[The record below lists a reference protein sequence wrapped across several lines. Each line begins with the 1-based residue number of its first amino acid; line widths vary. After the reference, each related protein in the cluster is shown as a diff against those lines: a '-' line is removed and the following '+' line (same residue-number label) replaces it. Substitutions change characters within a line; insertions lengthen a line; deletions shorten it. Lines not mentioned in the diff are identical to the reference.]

1 MALLNV
7 YRDLFEISPVYEY
20 NKELKQYILNP
31 DKIAVNLIIDTV
43 ENLRLLKDLLEQATD
58 IPFPNNNQYDRFGQL
73 LKQTN
78 ILNYEDTLNGNQVKS
93 LFEQI
98 KAIIDTH
105 NLYFNNISKNKIT
118 KIINN
123 QTLKAMYDTSI
134 DPVNLTQSQ
143 IPIDAVTAPLKDIA
157 ENKGPG
163 LVLIEAHKRTP
174 GNFINKFESITE
186 NQVGKDGIGIC
197 ATGLKAFFALTQ
209 YYNRVLNYGTEDE
222 QKRLLFKYGKEQE
235 MLAGVR
241 PIDADTISYNDAL
254 EVLASRTNETDPV
267 LVLSALLSLATD
279 NAKEL
284 ALAKLNAGPAT
295 LGMYIF
301 GTAVGIDFNTL
312 ADTMMSEEAFI
323 LSNAVNSNV
332 YNNDQGLF
340 SISRAMEH
348 FTEKCNTSVF
358 QKFNTTRNIA
368 DQNVQIHNPW
378 EFFKKA
384 FYNDHPYFIE
394 ENKPYFPKNIITYV
408 NKLKGDLPRIIRD
421 FDALRSKY
429 PANESIYGKQLY
441 NQLIDTVQEY
451 AINAAKVMQMKNL
464 DYFKWLAKGAEEY
477 KKLGQILGINQG
489 IRTDIPGYIQQLKNI
504 KDLIYNETG
513 EVEDK
518 IDLEKFVLDSVYRE
532 ECIKRY
538 DQFKTAFN
546 ILDVISQVPHFF
558 NYIRTL
564 AVSEKEAKE
573 SFKFRSTETLSDS
586 LSEYNR
592 DSQTL
597 IRGIQNFIGDYT
609 RDSWLSSKNITIKI
623 PKGCIIFDEQGNQK
637 PATQETLIKLGTE
650 YSNATF
656 RAFVESKVIPNLQN
670 GIIKDLHNS
679 TTSLSQLVNNQ
690 FIIDLTQDINTKTIS
705 GNASILYTLP
715 INMLPRS
722 ESEQALLDNYISEF
736 NRIASMNY
744 EWETAELKSDG
755 TAKKWNNNSI
765 PLVDLFTYYSMIA
778 HDWKLGEKSLVPLL
792 KGFQNTGIIKE
803 FHEFEKDLD
812 KSNKILTRNSIVVE
826 DILPY
831 IVPYDNPYTSYY
843 EYIKHKDSVTKKVR
857 IMQHIDENQVNQTEF
872 NEDMDIYGD
881 IIEDLLDQDARNL
894 NKVGK
899 YEYLGEMLNTNY
911 FTTGNIKA
919 RINLVDYENTSLKL
933 KTRREAEVTLLYK
946 DDGIHI
952 QAKKLI
958 VNGKDVLSDFNQ
970 QYRLP
975 ISYENGK
982 GIINQ
987 AELASYIDDYLIK
1000 KQNAC

>member
-1 MALLNV
+1 ML
-7 YRDLFEISPVYEY
+7 R
-20 NKELKQYILNP
+20 QY
-31 DKIAVNLIIDTV
+31 
-43 ENLRLLKDLLEQATD
+43 
-58 IPFPNNNQYDRFGQL
+58 
-73 LKQTN
+73 N
-78 ILNYEDTLNGNQVKS
+78 ILNYEDILNEAQVKS

-105 NLYFNNISKNKIT
+105 NLYFDNISKNKIT

-163 LVLIEAHKRTP
+163 LVLVEAHKRTP

-209 YYNRVLNYGTEDE
+209 YYNRVLNNGTEDE
-222 QKRLLFKYGKEQE
+222 QKRLLFKYGKGQG

-254 EVLASRTNETDPV
+254 EVLSQRTNETDPV

-323 LSNAVNSNV
+323 LSNAINSNV
-332 YNNDQGLF
+332 YNNDQGLL
-340 SISRAMEH
+340 SVSRAIEH
-348 FTEKCNTSVF
+348 FTEKCNTSIF
-358 QKFNTTRNIA
+358 QKFNTTRSIV
-368 DQNVQIHNPW
+368 DPNVQIHNPW
-378 EFFKKA
+378 EFFKIA
-384 FYNDHPYFIE
+384 FYKAHPYFTE
-394 ENKPYFPKNIITYV
+394 DRKPYFPNNIITYI
-408 NKLKGDLPRIIRD
+408 NKLKDDLPRIIRD
-421 FDALRSKY
+421 FDALRSQY

-489 IRTDIPGYIQQLKNI
+489 IKTDVPGYIQQLRNI

-513 EVEDK
+513 EIEDK
-518 IDLEKFVLDSVYRE
+518 IDLEKFVFDSAYRE
-532 ECIKRY
+532 NCIKRY

-564 AVSEKEAKE
+564 AISEKEAKE
-573 SFKFRSTETLSDS
+573 SFKFRSTETLLES

-592 DSQTL
+592 DSQAL

-609 RDSWLSSKNITIKI
+609 RDAWLSNKNIIIKI
-623 PKGCIIFDEQGNQK
+623 PKGCIIFDEHGNQK
-637 PATQETLIKLGTE
+637 PATQETSIRLGTE
-650 YSNATF
+650 YGNATF
-656 RAFVESKVIPNLQN
+656 RAFIESKVIPNLQN

-679 TTSLSQLVNNQ
+679 TTQLSQLANNQ
-690 FIIDLTQDINTKTIS
+690 FITDITQDINTKTIS

-744 EWETAELKSDG
+744 EWETAELKIDG

-803 FHEFEKDLD
+803 FHEFEKSLD
-812 KSNKILTRNSIVVE
+812 NSSKILTRNSIIVE

-843 EYIKHKDSVTKKVR
+843 EYIKHKDPLTKKVR
-857 IMQHIDENQVNQTEF
+857 IMQHIDENQVNQTDFDE
-872 NEDMDIYGD
+872 EMDIYSD
-881 IIEDLLDQDARNL
+881 IMDDLLDQDARNF

-899 YEYLGEMLNTNY
+899 YEYLGEVLNTNY
-911 FTTGNIKA
+911 FTAGNIKSN
-919 RINLVDYENTSLKL
+919 IKLIDYESTSLKF
-933 KTRREAEVTLLYK
+933 KTNSGAEVNLLQK
-946 DDGIHI
+946 NNGII
-952 QAKKLI
+952 NRPEKLI
-958 VNGKDVLSDFNQ
+958 VNGKDILSDFNQ
-970 QYRLP
+970 VYNIP
-975 ISYENGK
+975 TSYENGEK
-982 GIINQ
+982 IINQ